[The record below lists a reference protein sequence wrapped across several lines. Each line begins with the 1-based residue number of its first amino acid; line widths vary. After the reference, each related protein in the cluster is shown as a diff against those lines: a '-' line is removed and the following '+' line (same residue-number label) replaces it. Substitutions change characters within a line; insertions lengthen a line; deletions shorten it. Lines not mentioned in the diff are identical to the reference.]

1 MNKFFG
7 FCVVF
12 TKKKKKYSAQKVVHL
27 HFSEYMLLNK

>member
-12 TKKKKKYSAQKVVHL
+12 TKKKKYSAQKVVHL